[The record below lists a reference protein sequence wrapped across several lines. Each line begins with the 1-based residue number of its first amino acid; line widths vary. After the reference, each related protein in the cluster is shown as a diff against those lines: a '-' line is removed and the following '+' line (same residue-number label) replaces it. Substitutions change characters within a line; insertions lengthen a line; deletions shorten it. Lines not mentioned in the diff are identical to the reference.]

1 MESRAEVRESD
12 ETLVEQALAGQVRA
26 FGLLVARYQRQ
37 VFSLMRRLTGSPE
50 EAADLAQD
58 AFVRAYAGLAGFRP
72 GARFFPWLYT
82 IALNCGRDW
91 ARRRRPE
98 QLLDPGQV
106 LEDMP
111 GPTGDDPALAFGQ
124 EVLAR
129 AVAAALERLPLES
142 REVLLL
148 RYREEMPMR
157 DIALMFGVS
166 EAAAKMRVSR
176 GLALLRRLLAED
188 GHGPGA

>member
-1 MESRAEVRESD
+1 MEPRAEVRESD

-37 VFSLMRRLTGSPE
+37 VYSLMRRLTGSPE

-58 AFVRAYAGLAGFRP
+58 AFVLAYQGLATFRP
-72 GARFFPWLYT
+72 GARFFPWLYA
-82 IALNCGRDW
+82 IALNRGRDW

-98 QLLDPGQV
+98 QLADQGQV
-106 LEDMP
+106 LEDLP
-111 GPTGDDPALAFGQ
+111 GPPGDDPALALGQ
-124 EVLAR
+124 EDLAR

-142 REVLLL
+142 RETLLL

-157 DIALMFGVS
+157 DIALMFGLS

-176 GLALLRRLLAED
+176 SLAVLRRLLAED